1 MAKEIY
7 TLLFETLDWAKWGFS
22 LVRWDIVFTSFA
34 TLLAAYLATYFRDK
48 RTAKA
53 NHFQSLKSEVLEP
66 ILTKLTKYHLPLLEF
81 KVTAVICDS
90 IPVEEQTDDVT
101 LRPIKDWQ
109 KVLRITPPG
118 HIPEAW
124 KNLSKD
130 PDAIL
135 YGDSKKTH
143 FKQLISAWEAFQ
155 QKANDYYQ
163 ACLRL
168 AKEDEDFMRQNKGS
182 LPELIGSE
190 QKPNFV
196 DATRFAWWLL
206 RKQMGT
212 FPNDSLAVEREIPGS
227 DRTIIKTGPDQ
238 VTLARGLSAQIDPLV
253 KAANELVYAKNKIEP
268 LITVANTLAKE
279 GREIETKIKDILY
292 TARLRG
298 HCKYY

>member
-1 MAKEIY
+1 MTKEVY
-7 TLLFETLDWAKWGFS
+7 TLLFEALDWVKWGFN
-22 LVRWDIVFTSFA
+22 LVRWDIVFTSLA

-48 RTAKA
+48 RTAKV

-81 KVTAVICDS
+81 KVTAVIYDS
-90 IPVEEQTDDVT
+90 IPVEEQADDVT

-124 KNLSKD
+124 KDLSKH
-130 PDAIL
+130 PDVIL
-135 YGDSKKTH
+135 YADAKKNH

-163 ACLRL
+163 RCLRL
-168 AKEDEDFMRQNKGS
+168 AKEHEDSIRQKKGS
-182 LPELIGSE
+182 LSELTGLE
-190 QKPNFV
+190 QKPDFI
-196 DATRFAWWLL
+196 DLTMFAWWIL

-212 FPNDSLAVEREIPGS
+212 FPNDSLTVEKEMHGS

-238 VTLARGLSAQIDPLV
+238 VTLARGLSSQIEPLV
-253 KAANELVYAKNKIEP
+253 KAANELVYCENKIKP
-268 LITVANTLAKE
+268 LTVTANILVRE

-292 TARLRG
+292 TARLQGR
-298 HCKYY
+298 CKYY